1 MFDATAAGESA
12 TSFVSVAEATSFFD
26 DDLSPPGWDWNA
38 PTLSLK
44 QKQQA
49 LMGATRD
56 LQTLR
61 YKGYPATHSQRLA
74 FPRCGQRE
82 PLPQIPTEV
91 KQAVCLQARFRLMN
105 LSTGG
110 RSRAQQLQAQGV
122 RAFQVGDHSEEFAPG
137 GGGLAEAVL
146 CPDARALLHD
156 WIARTGRVVTGR
168 RGRCNRNTLEG
179 FYTL

>member
-1 MFDATAAGESA
+1 MFDATAAGEDA
-12 TSFVSVAEATSFFD
+12 TSFLSVAEAKSFFD
-26 DDLSPPGWDWNA
+26 DDLSPPGWDWANF
-38 PTLSLK
+38 PLE

-49 LMGATRD
+49 LMAATRD

-61 YKGYPATHSQRLA
+61 YKGYPATHAQRLA

-82 PLPQIPTEV
+82 PLTQIPEEV

-105 LSTGG
+105 ISTGG

-137 GGGLAEAVL
+137 GGGMAEAVL
-146 CPDARALLHD
+146 CPDARALLHG